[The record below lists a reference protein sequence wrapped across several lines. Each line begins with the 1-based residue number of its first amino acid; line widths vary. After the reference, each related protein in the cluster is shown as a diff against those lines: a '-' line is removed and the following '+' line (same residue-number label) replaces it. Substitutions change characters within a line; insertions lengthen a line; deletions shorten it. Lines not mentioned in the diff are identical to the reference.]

1 MTTQTGFA
9 RPSLT
14 QLITEARASYA
25 ARLPDGD
32 LALAQGIV
40 PRLPEMDAAG
50 RNALH
55 AHLDWIAN
63 QSHPL
68 FAASAAS
75 GGWLDD
81 WGRLFGVARKPP
93 TAAAGPL
100 VLTGVNDTVIPAA
113 TEFRRA
119 DGVLYAVDA
128 EGAIAAG
135 TVTVAVTALD
145 TGVAGNA
152 AEGVTL
158 DVVTPIAGLDG
169 AATVGAGGLI
179 GGAAVEADG
188 RGGVA
193 EDYRARI
200 LARIRRPPHG
210 GAAFDYERW
219 ALAVAGVTRAWVY
232 PLEQGAGTVVV
243 RFMMDDTYVD
253 GIPQGAG
260 APDYT
265 GDLAAVYDHIEGHV
279 DPETGD
285 QEGRP
290 VGAEVFVAAPV
301 ADPLA
306 VTIRDLT
313 PDTADVRAA
322 IAAELRDMLRRRA
335 EPGKAIKR
343 EWIAEAISIAAGEDS
358 HELDAPAATVAVAAG
373 HIATLGV
380 ISYVVTE

>member
-32 LALAQGIV
+32 LALSQGIV
-40 PRLPEMDAAG
+40 PRLPELDAAG

-63 QSHPL
+63 QCHPL
-68 FAASAAS
+68 YATAAAV

-81 WGRLFGVARKPP
+81 WGRLFGVARK
-93 TAAAGPL
+93 AATPASGPL
-100 VLTGVNDTVIPAA
+100 VLTGVDDTVIPAA
-113 TEFRRA
+113 TEFRRS

-128 EGAIAAG
+128 EGVIAAG
-135 TVTVAVTALD
+135 TATVTVTALEV
-145 TGVAGNA
+145 GVAGNA
-152 AEGVTL
+152 AADVTL
-158 DVVTPIAGLDG
+158 DVVTPIAGLDA
-169 AATVGAGGLI
+169 AATVDSGGLT
-179 GGAAVEADG
+179 GGTAVEADG
-188 RGGVA
+188 RGAVA

-232 PLEQGAGTVVV
+232 PLEQGSGTVVV
-243 RFMMDDTYVD
+243 RFMMDDTYDD
-253 GIPQGAG
+253 GIPQGDG

-265 GDLAAVYDHIEGHV
+265 GDLAAVYDYIEGHV
-279 DPETGD
+279 DPETGEH
-285 QEGRP
+285 EGRP
-290 VGAEVFVAAPV
+290 VGAEVFVVAPV
-301 ADPLA
+301 ADPMN

-313 PDTADVRAA
+313 PDTTEVRAA
-322 IAAELRDMLRRRA
+322 IAAELQDMLRRRA

-343 EWIAEAISIAAGEDS
+343 EWVAEAISIAAGEDS
-358 HELDAPAATVAVAAG
+358 HELDAPAATVSVDDG
-373 HIATLGV
+373 HIATLGE
-380 ISYVVTE
+380 ISYVTSE